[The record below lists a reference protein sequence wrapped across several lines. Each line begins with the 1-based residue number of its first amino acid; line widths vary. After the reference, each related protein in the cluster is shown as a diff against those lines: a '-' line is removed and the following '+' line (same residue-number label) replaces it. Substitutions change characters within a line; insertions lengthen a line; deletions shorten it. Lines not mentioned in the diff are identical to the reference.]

1 MLLSVLVG
9 LAVPWPMRY
18 LIDSVLGGQPLPA
31 FLAAILPS
39 QTEGRS
45 ALLIVLVAAT
55 VLFAVL
61 LSALT
66 VLSNYLSTKAELSM
80 VLDTRSDLFQHLQQ
94 LQLAWHEQQRFGLLM
109 YLNLL
114 AESPAHL
121 LMTMPALAQSL
132 LTLLGMFIVLLV
144 LDVKLALLA
153 LLIVPFLYYSVGYYA
168 RHIEPRIWRT
178 RQLEGE
184 SMSILHEALQ
194 LLRVILAFGRQPHEY
209 RRFREQGAQAVNA
222 RVKVTVL
229 QTLFSLVVTT
239 ITAVGTAVVVGVA
252 AYQVLQDLDK
262 PPEQQRMT
270 VGTLWVIVTYL
281 AMVYEPLKTISTTM
295 AALQESIVNT
305 KTCFGILDT
314 KPQIKDSPG
323 AVPLRDAIGHLAFQ
337 DVHFSHEGREG
348 TLKNVSFE
356 VKPGEVIAIVGPT
369 GAGKTTLIS
378 LLLRFYD
385 YQGGK
390 ILLDGTDI
398 KRFTLRSL
406 REQISLVLQEPLL
419 FSGTIADNIRYGRL
433 DASMTDVM
441 AAATAANAHDF
452 IMALP
457 EKYNTVLGER
467 GLQLSGGERQR
478 VSVARAFLKNAPIL
492 VLDEPTSSIDSRTE
506 SVFLDALD
514 RLMAGRTTFLI
525 AHRLSTI
532 RGADRIFVMDKG
544 ELVETGTHE
553 ELLAQGGLY
562 RELYDLQ
569 VKVADAVVL
578 TGPSSGPLQER
589 PVTTY
594 LELICPGCRRPVK
607 TRAEYLGKRVVCK
620 TCHDTFRAHLE
631 LICPGCRRP
640 VKTRAQCLG
649 KRVVCKTCH
658 HTFRAEVPTG
668 PEEPTPSEYLEF
680 LCPGCRRPVKTR
692 AEHLGKWVV
701 CKACNHTFRA
711 EAPTGPEKPTPCDEA
726 VGATGRQER
735 RPDVGPWD
743 EGETEGPG

>member
-1 MLLSVLVG
+1 LRPYRGLAICLVLVMFLSVLVA

-18 LIDSVLGGQPLPA
+18 LIDSALGGQPLPG

-39 QTEGRS
+39 QTESR
-45 ALLIVLVAAT
+45 ATLLIVLVAAT
-55 VLFAVL
+55 VLVAVL
-61 LSALT
+61 VSSLN

-94 LQLAWHEQQRFGLLM
+94 LQLAWHERQRFGLLM

-114 AESPAHL
+114 AESPARL

-132 LTLLGMFIVLLV
+132 LTLLGMFIILLM
-144 LDVKLALLA
+144 LDAKLALLA
-153 LLIVPFLYYSVGYYA
+153 LLVVPFLYYSVGFYA
-168 RHIEPRIWRT
+168 RHIEPRIWRV

-184 SMSILHEALQ
+184 SLSILHEALQ

-209 RRFREQGAQAVNA
+209 RRFRDQGAQAVNA

-239 ITAVGTAVVVGVA
+239 ITAVGTAIVVGVA
-252 AYQVLQDLDK
+252 AYHVLQDLDK
-262 PPEQQRMT
+262 PPEEQRMT
-270 VGTLWVIVTYL
+270 IGTLWVVVTYL
-281 AMVYEPLKTISTTM
+281 AMVYEPLKTISTTV

-305 KTCFGILDT
+305 KQCFAILDT
-314 KPQIKDSPG
+314 KPEIKDSPG
-323 AVPLRDAIGHLAFQ
+323 AVPLRHAIGHLAFQ
-337 DVHFSHEGREG
+337 DVQFSHHGRVG

-378 LLLRFYD
+378 LLLRFHD
-385 YQGGK
+385 YQGGT
-390 ILLDGTDI
+390 IQLDGTDI

-433 DASMTDVM
+433 DASMKEVM
-441 AAATAANAHDF
+441 AAARAANAHDF
-452 IMALP
+452 IMAPP

-478 VSVARAFLKNAPIL
+478 ISVARAFLKNAPIL

-506 SVFLDALD
+506 AVFLDALD

-532 RGADRIFVMDKG
+532 RGADRIFVMDHG

-553 ELLAQGGLY
+553 ELLVQGGLY

-569 VKVADAVVL
+569 VKQ
-578 TGPSSGPLQER
+578 G
-589 PVTTY
+589 
-594 LELICPGCRRPVK
+594 RRPG
-607 TRAEYLGKRVVCK
+607 E
-620 TCHDTFRAHLE
+620 DF
-631 LICPGCRRP
+631 
-640 VKTRAQCLG
+640 
-649 KRVVCKTCH
+649 
-658 HTFRAEVPTG
+658 
-668 PEEPTPSEYLEF
+668 
-680 LCPGCRRPVKTR
+680 
-692 AEHLGKWVV
+692 W
-701 CKACNHTFRA
+701 N
-711 EAPTGPEKPTPCDEA
+711 D
-726 VGATGRQER
+726 
-735 RPDVGPWD
+735 
-743 EGETEGPG
+743 GETEGLE